1 MGLLD
6 IIVNGVKDRENFEGN
21 QMDQLDHFVFSHI
34 NSVVIVTFGLVG
46 AIWMGINNLLA
57 ARFFL
62 LLSPIFM
69 M

>member
-6 IIVNGVKDRENFEGN
+6 IIVNGVKYREIFEGN
-21 QMDQLDHFVFSHI
+21 QMDQRDHFVFDHI